1 MHGVGMIKIS
11 SLYRLIIASMFL
23 FTTTLTF
30 AVADEKL
37 PDELE
42 KRHQLWNGFVDKLYQ
57 LHRKRLAEDNYYTHE
72 RVGGYGGQTNNFEYY
87 REVHYYDRDSRQLL
101 SIVKWNETYPF
112 GIHMIDVFFYDNN
125 GRVLREYSA
134 TYLPSRHTS
143 PSETLIILH
152 YYKDNLHS
160 FREFDASNVH
170 IYEQCDYLNGE
181 AVFALHYVDIPD
193 FVSQLKKE
201 KQQDYRACFG
211 HVAESAGVY
220 IDPAVELSTLD

>member
-1 MHGVGMIKIS
+1 MHGAGMMKKS
-11 SLYRLIIASMFL
+11 SLYRPIVVSMFL
-23 FTTTLTF
+23 LTTTLTF

-37 PDELE
+37 PDDLE
-42 KRHQLWNGFVDKLYQ
+42 KRHQLWNGFVDKLYI
-57 LHRKRLAEDNYYTHE
+57 LHRKKISGDNYYTTE
-72 RVGGYGGQTNNFEYY
+72 KIGGYGGQANNLEYY

-112 GIHMIDVFFYDNN
+112 GIHMIDVFFYDEK

-181 AVFALHYVDIPD
+181 GVFALHYVDIPD
-193 FVSQLKKE
+193 SVSQLAKE

-211 HVAESAGVY
+211 HVAESAGIY
-220 IDPAVELSTLD
+220 IDPTVELSTLH